1 MVKKAINPVLSEAAQ
16 KTLDALDNVEISYI
30 FVNAENDEANWKKA
44 ETEYAKLGG
53 KGNLNKDF
61 SNNAFSNLYLKATTI
76 YNLFNFER
84 ADEAAETNVALLE
97 KFADKAEANPE
108 VELVKKIKTLYSA
121 EY

>member
-1 MVKKAINPVLSEAAQ
+1 MSEAAQ
-16 KTLDALDNVEISYI
+16 TTLDALDNVEISYI